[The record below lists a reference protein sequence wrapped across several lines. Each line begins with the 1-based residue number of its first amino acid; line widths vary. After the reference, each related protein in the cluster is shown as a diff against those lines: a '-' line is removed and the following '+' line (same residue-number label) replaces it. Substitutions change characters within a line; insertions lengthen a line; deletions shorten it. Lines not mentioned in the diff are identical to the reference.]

1 MMLKRPYES
10 RGALTRTVS
19 GSACGDASRRQAS
32 SLLMISVRKLCRERC
47 DTANSPKELASLRLR
62 IDSLTQ
68 IARRCS
74 HATKDDVRTAIAV
87 AGFGVSSWS
96 RGGVHAGWFIAA
108 AAAGLASTWRLSTR
122 GRSFPSWLFGAYCTP
137 NCARRETRWRRSWT
151 CAPRTQRRVSDG
163 SRPLRCAIAAAF
175 NLVERAAQE

>member
-1 MMLKRPYES
+1 MMIKRPYES

-32 SLLMISVRKLCRERC
+32 SLLMISVRKLRRERC

-108 AAAGLASTWRLSTR
+108 AAAGLASICVCQRAG
-122 GRSFPSWLFGAYCTP
+122 GRSKAGSLGRIARQTARD
-137 NCARRETRWRRSWT
+137 ARRGGGGLGLAHRELSGGCPTDPVPS
-151 CAPRTQRRVSDG
+151 AVQ
-163 SRPLRCAIAAAF
+163 
-175 NLVERAAQE
+175 